1 MPPGPRVPRLFQMS
15 HWIFRPIPF
24 MRSCAASYGNAFTIR
39 FNATPPM
46 VFISEPAAIRQV
58 FTGDPAN
65 LQAGRANRVLKPI
78 VGSNSILMLDG
89 ARHKR
94 ERKLLM
100 PPFHGERMRL
110 YSQMMCEIVDR
121 SIVSWPIGAS
131 FPIHPH
137 MQEITLDIILRAVF
151 GVAEGEQRWRLRL
164 TMVEA
169 LGLAGR
175 NPLLLV
181 AAWNRLV
188 RIRREI
194 DRLLYAEIARRRA
207 AAQSDASDIMT
218 LLVAARDEE
227 GRPMSD
233 EEIRDEMVT
242 MLVADHETT
251 ATSLAWTIH
260 SLLRNPEALAAAR
273 AEVTHVIGEGQRLPA
288 PSPEQIAA
296 LEYLDA
302 VIKETARLNPV
313 VPIVVRRLDKDTPI
327 GDYNIKAGNIVA
339 PCIYLTHRRPDL
351 WPDPEVFNPDRFVG
365 RRIDPF
371 FPIRRGQP
379 PLPWCG
385 VRDLRDEDR
394 AGSPVVACQPAIR
407 RGSNGSGGAQGHH
420 LCSLRRRTRDS
431 LHELISNQ
439 ADAAPVSAVTATGR
453 LCLSNWGSRRNRFWV
468 YLLEEGMCHR

>member
-1 MPPGPRVPRLFQMS
+1 MPPGPRVPRLIQTL

-24 MRSCAASYGNAFTIR
+24 MRSCAATYGNAFTIR
-39 FNATPPM
+39 FIATPPM
-46 VFISEPAAIRQV
+46 VFVSEPAAIRQV
-58 FTGDPAN
+58 FSGDPAD

-121 SIVSWPIGAS
+121 SIDSWPIGAS
-131 FPIHPH
+131 FPIHPQ

-151 GVAEGEQRWRLRL
+151 GVAEGEQRRRLRR

-227 GRPMSD
+227 GRPMRD

-242 MLVADHETT
+242 MLVAGHETT

-260 SLLRNPEALAAAR
+260 SLLCNPEALATAR
-273 AEVTHVIGEGQRLPA
+273 DEVANVIGEGPER
-288 PSPEQIAA
+288 PSPSAEQIAA

-327 GDYNIKAGNIVA
+327 GDYKIQAGNIVA

-351 WPDPEVFNPDRFVG
+351 WPEPEIFNPDRFVG

-371 FPIRRGQP
+371 TFFPFGGGARHCLGAAFANYEMKIVLARLLSRVSLRAAPGDPVRLVRRGITFAP
-379 PLPWCG
+379 
-385 VRDLRDEDR
+385 
-394 AGSPVVACQPAIR
+394 
-407 RGSNGSGGAQGHH
+407 SGGV
-420 LCSLRRRTRDS
+420 
-431 LHELISNQ
+431 
-439 ADAAPVSAVTATGR
+439 PVIASM
-453 LCLSNWGSRRNRFWV
+453 N
-468 YLLEEGMCHR
+468 

>member
-1 MPPGPRVPRLFQMS
+1 MSELPPGPRVPRLFQMS

-39 FNATPPM
+39 FIATPPM

-242 MLVADHETT
+242 MLVAGHETT

-273 AEVTHVIGEGQRLPA
+273 AEVAHVIGEGQRLPA

-339 PCIYLTHRRPDL
+339 PCIYLTHRRPDV

-365 RRIDPF
+365 RRIDPYTF
-371 FPIRRGQP
+371 FPFGGGNRHCLGAAFATYEMKIVLARLLSRVSLRSDGGQTVRVVRRGITFAP
-379 PLPWCG
+379 YGG
-385 VRDLRDEDR
+385 V
-394 AGSPVVACQPAIR
+394 PVIA
-407 RGSNGSGGAQGHH
+407 SMN
-420 LCSLRRRTRDS
+420 
-431 LHELISNQ
+431 
-439 ADAAPVSAVTATGR
+439 
-453 LCLSNWGSRRNRFWV
+453 
-468 YLLEEGMCHR
+468 

>member
-1 MPPGPRVPRLFQMS
+1 MPPGPRVPRLIQML
-15 HWIFRPIPF
+15 HWIFWPIPF
-24 MRSCAASYGNAFTIR
+24 MRSCAATYGNAFTIR
-39 FNATPPM
+39 FIATPPM
-46 VFISEPAAIRQV
+46 VFVSEPADIRQV

-121 SIVSWPIGAS
+121 SIDSWPMGDP
-131 FPIHPH
+131 FPIHQQ

-151 GVAEGEQRWRLRL
+151 GVAEGKRRWRLRR

-194 DRLLYAEIARRRA
+194 DRLLYAEIVRRRA
-207 AAQSDASDIMT
+207 AAQRDASDIMT

-242 MLVADHETT
+242 MLVAGHETT

-273 AEVTHVIGEGQRLPA
+273 DEVANVIGEGSQLPS

-313 VPIVVRRLDKDTPI
+313 VPIVVRRLERDTQI
-327 GDYNIKAGNIVA
+327 GDYELPAGNIVA

-351 WPDPEVFNPDRFVG
+351 WPEPDTFSPDRFVG
-365 RRIDPF
+365 RRIDPYSF
-371 FPIRRGQP
+371 FPFGGGARHCLGAAFANYEMKIVLARLLSRVSLRAAPGDPVRVVRRGITFAP
-379 PLPWCG
+379 
-385 VRDLRDEDR
+385 
-394 AGSPVVACQPAIR
+394 
-407 RGSNGSGGAQGHH
+407 SGGV
-420 LCSLRRRTRDS
+420 
-431 LHELISNQ
+431 
-439 ADAAPVSAVTATGR
+439 PVIASM
-453 LCLSNWGSRRNRFWV
+453 N
-468 YLLEEGMCHR
+468 